1 MLKIKKEGKNPG
13 ITYDKSFNYKYK
25 DDQYP
30 HDNKI
35 LELNYFKMP
44 TDPDDPTDDYFD
56 LFEYLFE
63 NDDEAAEKILEKKEI
78 LLSEVIKKFYE
89 LGAKKIVLIDFSC
102 FAFYDVKGDVIP
114 NTTDAL
120 QASAAV
126 RSSSFKKADTSE
138 AEADASEADASEDQA
153 DASEAQADASEAQA
167 DTSEAEASE
176 AEAEASEAEASEAE
190 EEASEAEE
198 EVDSSNPYANIKDNR
213 RFPVPERD
221 ERELRR
227 KLNNPVYGIIN
238 KEGDVIGG
246 RRRQR
251 KTRRRQKKKTYK
263 KNKKVISYKKKK
275 KTRKNIR
282 KK

>member
-13 ITYDKSFNYKYK
+13 ITYDKSFSYQYN
-25 DDQYP
+25 DDVNPY
-30 HDNKI
+30 DNKI
-35 LELNYFKMP
+35 LALNYFKMP
-44 TDPDDPTDDYFD
+44 TDPDDPMDDYFD
-56 LFEYLFE
+56 LFEYLFD
-63 NDDEAAEKILEKKEI
+63 NDDEATEKIQEKKEI
-78 LLSEVIKKFYE
+78 LLSDIIKKFSE

-102 FAFYDVKGDVIP
+102 FTFYDVKGDVIP

-120 QASAAV
+120 QSTSASASV
-126 RSSSFKKADTSE
+126 RSSSFKK
-138 AEADASEADASEDQA
+138 
-153 DASEAQADASEAQA
+153 
-167 DTSEAEASE
+167 EASE

-190 EEASEAEE
+190 AEASEAEE
-198 EVDSSNPYANIKDNR
+198 EEKEKVDSSDPYANIKDDR
-213 RFPVPERD
+213 RLPVPERD

-246 RRRQR
+246 RRQR

-263 KNKKVISYKKKK
+263 KNKKLISYKKKK
-275 KTRKNIR
+275 KTRKNNNR